1 MKALFSALLLCSLA
15 TASTYAARDSG
26 GDDYLA
32 VSYKSKKGKKAVY
45 TPPPTPTPPPAP
57 SVDLSKFVSTNS
69 DKLFG
74 PADMHPPL
82 PKAELAQMRASFSD
96 RFGKAGLA
104 DRQQYQYAI
113 AVCDALSQVMTE
125 KATTPSV
132 AAWNARSPQLKQ
144 WVDQLLVQEK
154 AAETAA
160 AAAPAK

>member
-1 MKALFSALLLCSLA
+1 MKALLCVVLFCSVTLSSTFAAGDYDNLL
-15 TASTYAARDSG
+15 
-26 GDDYLA
+26 
-32 VSYKSKKGKKAVY
+32 VSSKSYKKSKKAY

-57 SVDLSKFVSTNS
+57 SVDLSNFVNANS

-74 PADMHPPL
+74 PADMHPPM
-82 PKAELAQMRASFSD
+82 PKAELAQMRASFSE
-96 RFGKAGLA
+96 RFGKAGLT

-132 AAWNARSPQLKQ
+132 AAWNARSVQLKQ
-144 WVDQLLVQEK
+144 WIDQLLAQEK
-154 AAETAA
+154 AAETAGA